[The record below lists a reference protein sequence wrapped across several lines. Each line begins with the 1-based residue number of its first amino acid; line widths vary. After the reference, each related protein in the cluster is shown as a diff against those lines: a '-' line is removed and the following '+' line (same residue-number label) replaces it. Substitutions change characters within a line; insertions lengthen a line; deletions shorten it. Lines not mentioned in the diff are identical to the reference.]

1 MARPTKQG
9 IDYFPVDVNFDDKI
23 EIFIAE
29 EGAEGLG
36 ILLTLWQLIYSNEGY
51 YIKNDDNLVMLI
63 RRRTMSNV
71 EIIRRVIQSLLTRSV
86 FSEKKDKKYGIL
98 TSKAIQKRYFEV
110 AKTRTN
116 ANINSKYLCMGVNL
130 ELTLVNPKKTPV
142 NSELTTQSKV
152 KKSKEKKRERGKFS
166 PPSITEIE
174 RYVAKNS
181 LSVDPHSFFK
191 FYKEGNWIDS
201 KGNPVT
207 NWKQKV
213 LSWNRHSKG
222 HGDNNG
228 NGNPVSLAER
238 LAMDLKEAQEE
249 QKK

>member
-1 MARPTKQG
+1 LARPTKQG

-23 EIFIAE
+23 EIFIAK

-63 RRRTMSNV
+63 RRRTMSDV
-71 EIIRRVIQSLLTRSV
+71 EIIQRVIHSLLTGNV
-86 FSEKKDKKYGIL
+86 FSEKKEKKYGIL
-98 TSKAIQKRYFEV
+98 TSKAIQKRYLEA
-110 AKTRTN
+110 AKRKKQVIVDKN
-116 ANINSKYLCMGVNL
+116 YLCMGVNAYNNG
-130 ELTLVNPKKTPV
+130 VNV
-142 NSELTTQSKV
+142 NINAT
-152 KKSKEKKRERGKFS
+152 KEEVEVEVKKRERGKFS

-174 RYVAKNS
+174 QYVAKNG

-191 FYKEGNWIDS
+191 FYKEGNWKDS
-201 KGNPVT
+201 NGNPVT

-238 LAMDLKEAQEE
+238 LARDLKEAQEE
-249 QKK
+249 QKNEKRTI

>member
-1 MARPTKQG
+1 LARPTKQG
-9 IDYFPVDVNFDDKI
+9 LDYFPVDVNFDDKI

-130 ELTLVNPKKTPV
+130 ELT
-142 NSELTTQSKV
+142 TQSKV

-191 FYKEGNWIDS
+191 FYKEGKWIDS

-238 LAMDLKEAQEE
+238 LAMDLKEAQEAQKAQEE
-249 QKK
+249 QKNEKRTV